1 MKFDTPL
8 PARPVLRRYE
18 QQAAEFLRAFKN
30 GEPDALRWVR
40 RYHSKLP
47 GRPNTNE
54 RNGIPDS
61 TLRKLK
67 FTLADA
73 RFVLA
78 RIHLFDDWPKFIAH
92 IEALNEEGSAVAQFE
107 AAVEAIIDGNLT
119 KLKQLLRQNPAL
131 IHARST
137 REHRATLLHYTS
149 ANAVEG
155 YRQRTP
161 KNIVAITR
169 TLLEAGAEVDADLD
183 YSSAGGLYADRTGSA
198 TLGLAATS
206 CHPAEAGVQI
216 PLLDLLLKHGAKVNG
231 LRGGWN
237 PLIGA
242 LHNGRGE
249 AAAHLAKRGARLDLE
264 GALGVGD
271 LAAVKKF
278 VTKHGRLKR
287 NATKK
292 QMELGLMWACQYGH
306 AGVVE
311 FFIALGVD
319 TNAQPHG
326 ETALHWAAYAGHAR
340 IVKALL
346 KQKPPLHVKDRHF
359 NGTPLGWALY
369 GWCTLPSESKRRGYY
384 EIVSRLIA
392 AGSVLDEDWLDE
404 GKRGV
409 PILKK
414 IRGDR
419 RMIAALRR

>member
-8 PARPVLRRYE
+8 PARPILRRYE

-30 GEPDALRWVR
+30 GGRDALRWVR

-78 RIHLFDDWPKFIAH
+78 RIHLFEDWPKFVAH
-92 IEALNEEGSAVAQFE
+92 IEALNETNSDVAQFE
-107 AAVEAIIDGNLT
+107 AAVEAIINGDLL
-119 KLKQLLRQNPAL
+119 KLKRLLRQNPAL

-149 ANAVEG
+149 ANAVED
-155 YRQRTP
+155 YRQKTP

-183 YSSAGGLYADRTGSA
+183 YGASGGRYSDRTGSA

-216 PLLDLLLKHGAKVNG
+216 PLLDLLLEHGAKVNG
-231 LRGGWN
+231 LRDGWN
-237 PLIGA
+237 PLIAA

-264 GALGVGD
+264 GALGVGH

-278 VTKHGRLKR
+278 VTKDGRLKC
-287 NATKK
+287 NATKT

-311 FFIALGVD
+311 FLITLGVD
-319 TNAQPHG
+319 TSAQPHG
-326 ETALHWAAYAGHAR
+326 ETALHWASFAGHAG

-346 KQKPPLHVKDRHF
+346 KHKPPVNLKDQRF
-359 NGTPLGWALY
+359 DGTPLDWALY
-369 GWCTLPSESKRRGYY
+369 GWCNPQSESNRRGY
-384 EIVSRLIA
+384 
-392 AGSVLDEDWLDE
+392 
-404 GKRGV
+404 
-409 PILKK
+409 
-414 IRGDR
+414 
-419 RMIAALRR
+419 